1 MANFARKFESTSG
14 SYTGGY
20 TSKALSPQH
29 YDQEVHITRGI
40 IQVHI
45 ESGTVQVQARLH
57 KDAPWLLLKTYSESS
72 MEEVVLANQ
81 LRVVVSDEAHCWL
94 GEVR

>member
-1 MANFARKFESTSG
+1 MANFSRKFESPDD

-20 TSKALSPQH
+20 TSKVLQPAHRDLAV
-29 YDQEVHITRGI
+29 DMTRGI

-45 ESGTVQVQARLH
+45 VSGSVELQARLH
-57 KDAPWLLLKTYSESS
+57 KDAPWHVLKTWTEDSI
-72 MEEVVLANQ
+72 EELVLANQ

>member
-1 MANFARKFESTSG
+1 MANFARKFESSSG

-20 TSKALSPQH
+20 TSKVLEPQH
-29 YDQEVHITRGI
+29 KDQEVHVTRGV
-40 IQVHI
+40 IQIHI
-45 ESGTVQVQARLH
+45 VSGSVDLQARVH
-57 KDAPWLLLKTYSESS
+57 QESPWLLLKTYTESA